1 VPKKDP
7 LLEEIAAL
15 LAEAEE
21 GDDPARLERTLTDGY
36 ARALTLE
43 AERRRLQKEIGKLT
57 ATVGE
62 SDAAARRE
70 LASLIRRVK
79 RQEGDLGALRA
90 LLRRLRGR
98 YSSAVRSLR

>member
-1 VPKKDP
+1 M
-7 LLEEIAAL
+7 AL

-21 GDDPARLERTLTDGY
+21 SDDPARLERTLTDGY

-43 AERRRLQKEIGKLT
+43 AERRRLQKEIGQLT
-57 ATVGE
+57 ANVGE

-70 LASLIRRVK
+70 LASLIRQVK
-79 RQEGDLGALRA
+79 RQEGDLGTLRA

-98 YSSAVRSLR
+98 YSSAVRAIR